1 MDATAKCQG
10 RSATRYA
17 PCARPTFNPPISRRR
32 RRRSLRRGPD
42 QGCATSDLFA
52 DAPDD
57 ALDAAVWIEIAASRV
72 PNSRRGDRFHASR
85 ILIELAERAE
95 HPSLHQFSE
104 HRAPVLLSD
113 GVHAD
118 GICLSATQLLVAHGL
133 IAQFRE

>member
-42 QGCATSDLFA
+42 HGCATSDLFA

-57 ALDAAVWIEIAASRV
+57 ALDAAAWIEIAASRV
-72 PNSRRGDRFHASR
+72 PNSRRGRSEEHTS
-85 ILIELAERAE
+85 ELQSQSNLVCR
-95 HPSLHQFSE
+95 
-104 HRAPVLLSD
+104 LLLEKKKQKHE
-113 GVHAD
+113 V
-118 GICLSATQLLVAHGL
+118 
-133 IAQFRE
+133 